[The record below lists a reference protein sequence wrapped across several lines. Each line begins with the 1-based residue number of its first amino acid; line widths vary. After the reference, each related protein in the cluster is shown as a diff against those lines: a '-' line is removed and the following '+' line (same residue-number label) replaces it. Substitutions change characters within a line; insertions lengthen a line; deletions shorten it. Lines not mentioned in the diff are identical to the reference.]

1 MMTAMAPDEPSS
13 IQTRP
18 SLLNRLKTG
27 DDTESWQDFYR
38 IYGKLARDFAIQA
51 GLTDAEADE
60 VVQETAIAMA
70 RHLPEYRYDPKVCRF
85 KTWLLNLTS
94 WRVKDQ
100 LKKRKKEAAWTQAGP
115 LESRDD
121 ETAQTSTIHRVP
133 DPGAMDLEAVFETQW
148 RENLFAAAL
157 ERVTQ
162 KFSLKQY
169 QIFDLLVLKEWPAAD
184 VTKSLG
190 VTLANVYVT
199 RHRISA
205 AIKKET
211 KRLEA
216 KLEQAA
222 RGQASE
228 PKTGQL
234 GPQVGSES
242 PIGSR
247 DDRL

>member
-1 MMTAMAPDEPSS
+1 MTDMATEEPSS

-27 DDTESWQDFYR
+27 DDNESWQEFYR
-38 IYGKLARDFAIQA
+38 IYGKLTRDFAIKA
-51 GLTDAEADE
+51 GLTDTEADE

-85 KTWLLNLTS
+85 KTWLLNLTR
-94 WRVKDQ
+94 WRIQDQ
-100 LKKRKKEAAWTQAGP
+100 LRKRKKEAALTPDRPAQP
-115 LESRDD
+115 CNDD
-121 ETAQTSTIHRVP
+121 TARTATIHRVP
-133 DPGAMDLEAVFETQW
+133 DPDAVNLEAVFETQW

-157 ERVTQ
+157 ERIKQ

-169 QIFDLLVLKEWPAAD
+169 QIFDLAVLKEWPAAD
-184 VTKSLG
+184 VAQSLG

-199 RHRISA
+199 RHRIAA

-216 KLEQAA
+216 QLEQVAKRQTYEA
-222 RGQASE
+222 KTRLTD
-228 PKTGQL
+228 PKVDSG
-234 GPQVGSES
+234 
-242 PIGSR
+242 
-247 DDRL
+247 